1 MAGAV
6 VVGEGDGVDEGDDDG
21 AFASAIANTGF
32 ARVRGRPTVFRRR
45 DDDGTLDTCGTS
57 RCTQQREAVEDDN
70 DNAEENA
77 GSVGACMMLRITVDN
92 VKI

>member
-1 MAGAV
+1 MTGAV
-6 VVGEGDGVDEGDDDG
+6 VVDEGDGVDEGDDDG

-45 DDDGTLDTCGTS
+45 DDGTLDTCGIR

-70 DNAEENA
+70 DSAEENA
-77 GSVGACMMLRITVDN
+77 GSLGACMMLRITVDN
-92 VKI
+92 LKI